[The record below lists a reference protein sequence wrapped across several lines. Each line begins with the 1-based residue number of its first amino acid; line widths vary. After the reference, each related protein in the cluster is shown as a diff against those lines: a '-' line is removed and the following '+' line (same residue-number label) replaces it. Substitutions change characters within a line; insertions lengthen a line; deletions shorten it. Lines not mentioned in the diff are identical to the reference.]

1 MSGLINWK
9 KNDAG
14 GAPPNLEDVSRMM
27 TVDIFEV
34 DTSHVNPRQTRGEN
48 YDSTKE
54 SIRNIGLQSILTITR
69 VPGQE
74 RYSLY
79 NGGNTRLSIL
89 KELYEEFTAEGE
101 TQKADA
107 LRYQTCRYVPWTD
120 DLDSLVKQMAENEER
135 SPMTFI
141 DKARAVERIRQLYLH
156 QFNVEEVSNRQL
168 VKYIHG
174 LGWNSVNQP
183 SMTELKFAFQ
193 ELDAVIPM
201 ALAAGMGKPRIQQL
215 RQWLGDLVIWLQWL
229 EQSLGQAFTVADGRK
244 LYFQV
249 LAEHDDDISLNLEA
263 FYDDFCLRLGDE
275 LVQHDPQWTTMRIRF
290 ELEQVREYGQ
300 VPEVVPMAELGAQLE
315 ATSTLPPP
323 VFPTPRKPR
332 EPRAPALNDSSVN
345 GMVNAGEA
353 AKSVSALADAA
364 GIPAQQ
370 GESYF
375 SSSPENKTALVSAR
389 ASNPNVLVRHPAL
402 ELPDCKLAPEDF
414 LATVRERSHALIRML
429 LDEVDPNGVV
439 KELIVLDARP
449 DNMLYDIPPCFYI
462 RLEESW
468 QYELLRDWLRQASV
482 PERYAILYLVF
493 ILRFYIEKVYT
504 FEGDDTPDPLATK
517 QHLAMLWDEFGWEYL
532 QYDLMCNTG
541 YVHAHMRKH
550 PQNILM
556 IMAARLVHD
565 HSGLMYGLETHAGVP
580 LTTGA
585 NPDGAGQ

>member
-14 GAPPNLEDVSRMM
+14 GAAPKLEDVSRMM

-54 SIRNIGLQSILTITR
+54 SIRNIGLQSILTITK
-69 VPGQE
+69 VPGSE

-79 NGGNTRLSIL
+79 NGGNTRLAIL

-156 QFNVEEVSNRQL
+156 QFNVEEVSNSKL
-168 VKYIHG
+168 VKYIHS
-174 LGWNSVNQP
+174 LGWSSVNQP
-183 SMTELKFAFQ
+183 SMTELTFAFH

-215 RQWLGDLVIWLQWL
+215 RQWLGDLVIWLKWL
-229 EQSLGQAFTVADGRK
+229 EQSLGQAFTVEAGRK

-300 VPEVVPMAELGAQLE
+300 VPEEVPMAELGAQLA

-332 EPRAPALNDSSVN
+332 EPRAPTVNDSN
-345 GMVNAGEA
+345 DDGMVNAGEA
-353 AKSVSALADAA
+353 AKSVSAPAYAA
-364 GIPAQQ
+364 GNPAQQ

-375 SSSPENKTALVSAR
+375 SSATENKTALVSAR

-402 ELPDCKLAPEDF
+402 ELPDRKLAPEDF
-414 LATVRERSHALIRML
+414 LAAVRERSHALIHML

-439 KELIVLDARP
+439 KELILLDAGP

-462 RLEESW
+462 RLEEEW

-482 PERYAILYLVF
+482 PERYAILYLIF
-493 ILRFYIEKVYT
+493 ILRFYVEKVYT

-517 QHLAMLWDEFGWEYL
+517 NHLRMLWDEFGWEYL

-550 PQNILM
+550 PQNVLM
-556 IMAARLVHD
+556 IMAFRLVHD
-565 HSGLMYGLETHAGVP
+565 HSGLMYALETHAGVP

>member
-1 MSGLINWK
+1 MAEQNI
-9 KNDAG
+9 KNNAWGDWDQAEVQDT
-14 GAPPNLEDVSRMM
+14 PRMM
-27 TVDIFEV
+27 SVDIFEV

-69 VPGQE
+69 VPGQQ

-79 NGGNTRLSIL
+79 NGGNTRLAIL
-89 KELYEEFTAEGE
+89 KELYEEFQHAGDTH
-101 TQKADA
+101 KADA

-141 DKARAVERIRQLYLH
+141 DKARAVFQIKELYLN
-156 QFNVEEVSNRQL
+156 QFNVDDVSDGKLVRHIHNLGWTKVNRQ
-168 VKYIHG
+168 
-174 LGWNSVNQP
+174 SVID
-183 SMTELKFAFQ
+183 LAFAF
-193 ELDAVIPM
+193 ESLDAVIPM
-201 ALAAGMGKPRIQQL
+201 ALAAGMGKAKVQQL
-215 RQWLGDLVIWLQWL
+215 RQWLGDLVIWLEWL

-300 VPEVVPMAELGAQLE
+300 VPEEVPMAELGAQLA

-332 EPRAPALNDSSVN
+332 EPRVPAANEPGDGGIILT
-345 GMVNAGEA
+345 GEA
-353 AKSVSALADAA
+353 AKSVSAHPAAPADAR
-364 GIPAQQ
+364 PH
-370 GESYF
+370 GESDFF
-375 SSSPENKTALVSAR
+375 SPPQNAPAPSPLSAR

-402 ELPDCKLAPEDF
+402 ELPDRKLEPEAY
-414 LATVRERSHALIRML
+414 LTAVRERSHALIRML

-439 KELIVLDARP
+439 KELILLDAGA
-449 DNMLYDIPPCFYI
+449 DNMLYDIPPCFFI

-493 ILRFYIEKVYT
+493 LLRFYVEKVYT
-504 FEGDDTPDPLATK
+504 FEGDDTPDPLTTK

-565 HSGLMYGLETHAGVP
+565 HSGLMYGLETHAGIQLV
-580 LTTGA
+580 T
-585 NPDGAGQ
+585 NGAGQ

>member
-1 MSGLINWK
+1 MAEQHI
-9 KNDAG
+9 KNNAWGDWDQAESQDT
-14 GAPPNLEDVSRMM
+14 PRMM

-34 DTSHVNPRQTRGEN
+34 DTSHVNPRQSRGEN

-89 KELYEEFTAEGE
+89 KELYEEFTAKGD
-101 TQKADA
+101 THKADS
-107 LRYQTCRYVPWTD
+107 LRFQTCRYVPWTD

-156 QFNVEEVSNRQL
+156 QFDVNEVSNRQL

-174 LGWNSVNQP
+174 LGWNSINHP
-183 SMTELKFAFQ
+183 SMTELNFAFN

-201 ALAAGMGKPRIQQL
+201 ALSAGMGKPRIQQL
-215 RQWLGDLVIWLQWL
+215 RQWLGDVTMWL
-229 EQSLGQAFTVADGRK
+229 EWLEPSINYAFQVGDGRK

-275 LVQHDPQWTTMRIRF
+275 LVKHDPQWTTMRIRF

-300 VPEVVPMAELGAQLE
+300 VPEEVPMAELGAKLE
-315 ATSTLPPP
+315 ATATLPPP

-332 EPRAPALNDSSVN
+332 EPRTRVADESGNGGIVN
-345 GMVNAGEA
+345 PGEA
-353 AKSVSALADAA
+353 AKSVSAHPDANADAA
-364 GIPAQQ
+364 QHGQ
-370 GESYF
+370 SYF
-375 SSSPENKTALVSAR
+375 SSAPEHQPTSVSAR
-389 ASNPNVLVRHPAL
+389 ANNPNVLVRHPAL
-402 ELPDCKLAPEDF
+402 ELPDRKLAPDDY
-414 LATVRERSHALIRML
+414 LTAVRERSHALIRML
-429 LDEVDPNGVV
+429 LEEVDPNGVV
-439 KELIVLDARP
+439 KDLIILDAEP
-449 DNMLYDIPPCFYI
+449 ANMLYDIPPCFFI
-462 RLEESW
+462 HLEDNW

-504 FEGDDTPDPLATK
+504 FEGDTPDPLATK
-517 QHLAMLWDEFGWEYL
+517 QHLGMLWDEFGWEYL

-550 PQNILM
+550 PQNVLM

-580 LTTGA
+580 LTTSS
-585 NPDGAGQ
+585 NGAGQ